1 MGSCCCKQRIIRGDS
16 QKKIALLLVGLDNSG
31 KTTTARGLAGDVV
44 ESTIPTV
51 GFSAIKPKTKGYDV
65 TVFDLG
71 GGVQIRDIWES
82 YFHFV
87 HGVIYVVDA
96 SDLSRIEESKTVL
109 ENLLLNEKLAGKPV
123 LVLANKQDKPYA
135 LDEIDIVE
143 VLQLEPLVN
152 QQKCHTLVK
161 VCSAVPATPKKKKID
176 KRLISGY
183 RWLLS
188 QILKEYDI
196 LNDRVECDSRM
207 ETERFEARRALQ
219 RKKFEEF
226 TEETQLSNG
235 ASTVSNHAGTNG
247 VSSESSTIE
256 YVPKTITSN
265 IRDQLE
271 EKIDRQKFP
280 LSIGRRNNKVHPVN
294 VQSMDQLPDLTQ
306 KATKRNL
313 YTSVET
319 SMTLRALT
327 SPLHGGNHARHSDSS
342 RKHSPIGRPLTSR
355 SLGNEVGAWGLD
367 RELDIIYPT
376 QVTRHLVTEDGV
388 KDEILI
394 EYLRKD

>member
-1 MGSCCCKQRIIRGDS
+1 RDS
-16 QKKIALLLVGLDNSG
+16 QKKIALLLVGLDNAG
-31 KTTTARGLAGDVV
+31 KTTAAKGLAGDVV

-65 TVFDLG
+65 TIFDLG
-71 GGVQIRDIWES
+71 GGVQIRDIWTS

-96 SDLSRIEESKTVL
+96 SDLSRIEESKTIL

-123 LVLANKQDKPYA
+123 LVLANKQDKPCA

-161 VCSAVPATPKKKKID
+161 VCSAVPATPNKKKAD
-176 KRLISGY
+176 KRLICGY
-183 RWLLS
+183 RWLLH
-188 QILKEYDI
+188 QILKEYEV
-196 LNDRVECDSRM
+196 LNDRVETDSRA
-207 ETERFEARRALQ
+207 ETERFEAQRALQ
-219 RKKFEEF
+219 RKKFEEEL

-235 ASTVSNHAGTNG
+235 ISTVSNHEGING
-247 VSSESSTIE
+247 VTTESNSVE
-256 YVPKTITSN
+256 YDSITSN

-271 EKIDRQKFP
+271 ERNDKKKSVLPIGILNFNI
-280 LSIGRRNNKVHPVN
+280 LGRRNNKVHPVN
-294 VQSMDQLPDLTQ
+294 VRSMGQLQDLMKKTTQ
-306 KATKRNL
+306 RSPFT
-313 YTSVET
+313 YVET

-327 SPLHGGNHARHSDSS
+327 SPLHSGNVARHSDSM
-342 RKHSPIGRPLTSR
+342 RKQSPSGRPLTSR

-376 QVTRHLVTEDGV
+376 QITRHLITEDGV
-388 KDEILI
+388 KDEIVI
-394 EYLRKD
+394 EYLKKD